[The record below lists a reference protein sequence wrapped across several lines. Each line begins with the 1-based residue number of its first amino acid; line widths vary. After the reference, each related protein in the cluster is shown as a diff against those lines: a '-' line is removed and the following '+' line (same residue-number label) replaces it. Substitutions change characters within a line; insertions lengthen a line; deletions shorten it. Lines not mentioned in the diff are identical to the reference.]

1 MGVLS
6 RSESPAAERPPRQ
19 ATPRRQ
25 GRVRRPG
32 FRALAFALVG
42 LGWACGDDADGG
54 PGRYHA
60 TGTVE
65 EVDVERGQ
73 VLIDHGDVE
82 GLMPAMTMN
91 FVVPDRVLLERL
103 APGQVID
110 FEIHFTGR
118 SYEVVAAEVVGVA
131 PAEEGWTRLRDG
143 LVRTSPA
150 PDFELTDQD
159 GEIVSLASLGDR
171 VLLVDFVYTS
181 CPGPCPVQTANQVA
195 LQRQIPEALRSAV
208 HFVSITLD
216 PEVDRP
222 EVLKR
227 YALERGADLASWSF
241 LTGPTDVL
249 ADLVRRWGVG
259 TLRQPDGS
267 IDHTLITFL
276 VRDGVVIEHYSALE
290 GRDGRLLADVIALA
304 SRSDTPDTPDTPDA
318 VEMERGDAD
327 ASS

>member
-1 MGVLS
+1 MSLASRVLLLVS
-6 RSESPAAERPPRQ
+6 
-19 ATPRRQ
+19 
-25 GRVRRPG
+25 V
-32 FRALAFALVG
+32 ALA
-42 LGWACGDDADGG
+42 CREQADGG
-54 PGRYHA
+54 PGRYSA

-65 EVDVERGQ
+65 EVDAERAQ

-91 FVVPDRVLLERL
+91 FAVPDADLLERL

-110 FEIHFTGR
+110 FQIEFTGH
-118 SYEVVAAEVVGVA
+118 SYEVVAAEVVGEGSA
-131 PAEEGWTRLRDG
+131 DEGWARLRDG
-143 LVRTSPA
+143 LVRTRPA
-150 PDFELTDQD
+150 PAFELIDQD
-159 GEIVSLASLGDR
+159 GESVTLASLGDR
-171 VLLVDFVYTS
+171 VLLVDFIYTS

-208 HFVSITLD
+208 HFVSISLD

-227 YALERGADLASWSF
+227 YALDRGADLSNWSF

-276 VRDGVVIEHYSALE
+276 VKDGVVLEHYTSLD
-290 GRDGRLLADVIALA
+290 GRDGRLLADVLALTQERA
-304 SRSDTPDTPDTPDA
+304 DAQEATTPDSPGTGPA
-318 VEMERGDAD
+318 GGD